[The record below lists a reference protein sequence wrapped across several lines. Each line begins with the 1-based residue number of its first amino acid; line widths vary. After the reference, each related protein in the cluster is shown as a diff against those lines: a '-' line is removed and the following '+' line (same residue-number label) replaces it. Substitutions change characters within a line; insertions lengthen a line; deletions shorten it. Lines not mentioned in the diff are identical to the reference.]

1 MSSPVEARFEAAIR
15 SYWQVRDA
23 QAAKQSASGKVDAGT
38 RGSVTGG
45 GHLNAVASLL
55 EELFIENG
63 FAPRTIKRTSSI
75 ELPGFYRPS
84 KKWDLV
90 VIDDGK
96 LVAAIELK
104 SQVGPSFGNNFNN
117 RTEEAIGNAVDVWRA
132 YEEGTF
138 GGVRPWL
145 GYVFLLE
152 EDLRSTTPVR
162 LAKTV
167 FPVERVFD
175 DTPTRIAT
183 VSFASDL
190 YVNGSMMSRAFQ
202 RHPECPALLSIS
214 RTRSY
219 LSTPYEQ
226 RSQDALHTSKPYSEG
241 RKSIEAN
248 FVSRHSGAGFEQL

>member
-1 MSSPVEARFEAAIR
+1 MSSPAEARFEAAVR

-23 QAAKQSASGKVDAGT
+23 QAARQVASGKVDAGT
-38 RGSVTGG
+38 RGAVTGG
-45 GHLNAVASLL
+45 GHLNGVATLL

-63 FAPRTIKRTSSI
+63 FPAHTIKRTSSI
-75 ELPGFYRPS
+75 ELPGFYRPT

-152 EDLRSTTPVR
+152 EDPRSTAPVR

-167 FPVERVFD
+167 FPVERVFENTSYKD
-175 DTPTRIAT
+175 RYRILCQRLVRERLYDVACFSTSSRVPGSPIHQPDPELSFNALRAAIAGRAT
-183 VSFASDL
+183 FIK
-190 YVNGSMMSRAFQ
+190 
-202 RHPECPALLSIS
+202 AL
-214 RTRSY
+214 
-219 LSTPYEQ
+219 
-226 RSQDALHTSKPYSEG
+226 K
-241 RKSIEAN
+241 
-248 FVSRHSGAGFEQL
+248 

>member
-1 MSSPVEARFEAAIR
+1 MSSPAEARFEAAVR

-23 QAAKQSASGKVDAGT
+23 QAAKQVESGKADAGT

-45 GHLNAVASLL
+45 GHLNGVAALL

-63 FAPRTIKRTSSI
+63 FPAHTIKRTSSI
-75 ELPGFYRPS
+75 ELPGFYRPT

-90 VIDDGK
+90 VIDRGM
-96 LVAAIELK
+96 LVAAVELK

-152 EDLRSTTPVR
+152 EAPKSTAPVR

-167 FPVERVFD
+167 FPVERVFENTSYKD
-175 DTPTRIAT
+175 RYRI
-183 VSFASDL
+183 L
-190 YVNGSMMSRAFQ
+190 CQ
-202 RHPECPALLSIS
+202 RLVRE
-214 RTRSY
+214 
-219 LSTPYEQ
+219 
-226 RSQDALHTSKPYSEG
+226 
-241 RKSIEAN
+241 
-248 FVSRHSGAGFEQL
+248 

>member
-1 MSSPVEARFEAAIR
+1 MSSPAEARFEAAIR

-23 QAAKQSASGKVDAGT
+23 QAAKQIAAGKLDAGT

-45 GHLNAVASLL
+45 GHLNGVASLL
-55 EELFIENG
+55 EELFIEQG
-63 FAPRTIKRTSSI
+63 FPAHTIKRTSSI
-75 ELPGFYRPS
+75 ELPGFYRPT

-90 VIDDGK
+90 VINDGV
-96 LVAAIELK
+96 LIAAIELK

-152 EDLRSTTPVR
+152 ETPRSTAPVR

-167 FPVERVFD
+167 FPVERVFENTSYKD
-175 DTPTRIAT
+175 RYRILCQRLVRERLYDVACFAT
-183 VSFASDL
+183 SSNIPGSAIHQPDPELSFNAL
-190 YVNGSMMSRAFQ
+190 RAGIAGRAAFIK
-202 RHPECPALLSIS
+202 AL
-214 RTRSY
+214 
-219 LSTPYEQ
+219 
-226 RSQDALHTSKPYSEG
+226 
-241 RKSIEAN
+241 
-248 FVSRHSGAGFEQL
+248 

>member
-1 MSSPVEARFEAAIR
+1 MTSPAEARFEAAIR

-23 QAAKQSASGKVDAGT
+23 QAAKQVASGRVDAGT

-45 GHLNAVASLL
+45 SHLNAVASLL

-63 FAPRTIKRTSSI
+63 FPRETIKRTTSI
-75 ELPGFYRPS
+75 ELPGFYRPT

-90 VIDDGK
+90 VIEDGV

-152 EDLRSTTPVR
+152 DAPKSTTPVR
-162 LAKTV
+162 LARTV
-167 FPVERVFD
+167 FPVERVFENTSYKD
-175 DTPTRIAT
+175 RYRILCQRLVRERLYDVACFAT
-183 VSFASDL
+183 S
-190 YVNGSMMSRAFQ
+190 
-202 RHPECPALLSIS
+202 S
-214 RTRSY
+214 RTPGSPIHQPDPE
-219 LSTPYEQ
+219 LSFN
-226 RSQDALHTSKPYSEG
+226 ALRAAIAG
-241 RKSIEAN
+241 RAAFIKA
-248 FVSRHSGAGFEQL
+248 LK

>member
-1 MSSPVEARFEAAIR
+1 MSSPAEARFEAAIR

-23 QAAKQSASGKVDAGT
+23 QAAKQLESGKVDAGT

-45 GHLNAVASLL
+45 SHLNAVASLL

-63 FAPRTIKRTSSI
+63 FAPHTIKRTSSI
-75 ELPGFYRPS
+75 ELPGFYRPT

-90 VIDDGK
+90 VIDNGV

-138 GGVRPWL
+138 GGIRPWL

-152 EDLRSTTPVR
+152 EDPRSTTPVR

-167 FPVERVFD
+167 FPVERVFQNTSYKD
-175 DTPTRIAT
+175 RYRILCQRLVRERLYDAACFAT
-183 VSFASDL
+183 SSRDPGSPIHQPDPELSFNALRASIA
-190 YVNGSMMSRAFQ
+190 GRAAFIK
-202 RHPECPALLSIS
+202 AL
-214 RTRSY
+214 
-219 LSTPYEQ
+219 
-226 RSQDALHTSKPYSEG
+226 K
-241 RKSIEAN
+241 
-248 FVSRHSGAGFEQL
+248 

>member
-1 MSSPVEARFEAAIR
+1 MSSPAEARFEAAIR

-23 QAAKQSASGKVDAGT
+23 QATKQLESGKADAGT

-63 FAPRTIKRTSSI
+63 FAPHTIRRTSSI
-75 ELPGFYRPS
+75 ELPGFYRPT
-84 KKWDLV
+84 KRWDLV

-138 GGVRPWL
+138 GGIRSWL
-145 GYVFLLE
+145 GYIFLLE
-152 EDLRSTTPVR
+152 EDPRSTAPVR
-162 LAKTV
+162 LAKTL
-167 FPVERVFD
+167 FPVERVFENTSYKD
-175 DTPTRIAT
+175 RYRILCQRLVRERLYDVACFAT
-183 VSFASDL
+183 S
-190 YVNGSMMSRAFQ
+190 
-202 RHPECPALLSIS
+202 S
-214 RTRSY
+214 RTPGSPIHQPDPE
-219 LSTPYEQ
+219 LSFN
-226 RSQDALHTSKPYSEG
+226 ALRAAIAG
-241 RKSIEAN
+241 RAAFIKA
-248 FVSRHSGAGFEQL
+248 L

>member
-1 MSSPVEARFEAAIR
+1 MSTPAEARFEAAIR

-23 QAAKQSASGKVDAGT
+23 QTAKQAAGGKVDAGA

-45 GHLNAVASLL
+45 GHLNAIASLL

-63 FAPRTIKRTSSI
+63 FPGHAIKLTSSI
-75 ELPGFYRPS
+75 ELPGFYRPT

-90 VIDDGK
+90 VIDDGM

-152 EDLRSTTPVR
+152 EAPKSTN
-162 LAKTV
+162 A
-167 FPVERVFD
+167 
-175 DTPTRIAT
+175 
-183 VSFASDL
+183 
-190 YVNGSMMSRAFQ
+190 
-202 RHPECPALLSIS
+202 
-214 RTRSY
+214 
-219 LSTPYEQ
+219 
-226 RSQDALHTSKPYSEG
+226 
-241 RKSIEAN
+241 RK
-248 FVSRHSGAGFEQL
+248 AG

>member
-1 MSSPVEARFEAAIR
+1 MSSPAEARFEAAIR

-23 QAAKQSASGKVDAGT
+23 QAAKQLAGGKTDAGT

-45 GHLNAVASLL
+45 GHLNGVASLL
-55 EELFIENG
+55 EELFIEYG
-63 FAPRTIKRTSSI
+63 FPSHTIKRTSSI
-75 ELPGFYRPS
+75 ELPGFYRPT

-90 VIDDGK
+90 VIDGGV

-152 EDLRSTTPVR
+152 EAPKSTAPVR

-167 FPVERVFD
+167 FPVERVFENTSYKD
-175 DTPTRIAT
+175 RYRILCQRLVRERLYDVACFAT
-183 VSFASDL
+183 SSKVPGSAIHQPDPELSFNAL
-190 YVNGSMMSRAFQ
+190 RAGIAGRAAFIK
-202 RHPECPALLSIS
+202 AL
-214 RTRSY
+214 
-219 LSTPYEQ
+219 
-226 RSQDALHTSKPYSEG
+226 
-241 RKSIEAN
+241 
-248 FVSRHSGAGFEQL
+248 

>member
-1 MSSPVEARFEAAIR
+1 MSTPAEARFEAAIR

-23 QAAKQSASGKVDAGT
+23 QTAKQAAGGKVDAGT

-45 GHLNAVASLL
+45 GHLNAIASLL

-63 FAPRTIKRTSSI
+63 FPGHAIKLTSSI
-75 ELPGFYRPS
+75 ELPGFYRPT

-90 VIDDGK
+90 VIDDGM

-138 GGVRPWL
+138 GSVRPWL

-152 EDLRSTTPVR
+152 EAPKSTTPVR
-162 LAKTV
+162 LAKTI
-167 FPVERVFD
+167 FPVEHVFENTSYKDRYRILCQRLVRERLYDVACFATSSRVPSSPIHQPDPELSFNAL
-175 DTPTRIAT
+175 RAAIA
-183 VSFASDL
+183 
-190 YVNGSMMSRAFQ
+190 GRAAFIK
-202 RHPECPALLSIS
+202 AL
-214 RTRSY
+214 
-219 LSTPYEQ
+219 
-226 RSQDALHTSKPYSEG
+226 K
-241 RKSIEAN
+241 
-248 FVSRHSGAGFEQL
+248 